1 MHEKECSLNVISVYW
16 RRNKLS
22 ISLMKAYITET
33 LKEKG
38 VSVKAVEE
46 PLAEQQ
52 YKEVENGLLHVSL
65 AAEIKSKIRAMMLT
79 NWTIDKSAIVVE
91 G

>member
-1 MHEKECSLNVISVYW
+1 M
-16 RRNKLS
+16 S
-22 ISLMKAYITET
+22 INLMGASITEM

-38 VSVKAVEE
+38 VIGETAKKPLEE
-46 PLAEQQ
+46 YP
-52 YKEVENGLLHVSL
+52 YKGVENGLLHVSL
-65 AAEIKSKIRAMMLT
+65 AAENECQIRAMMLT